1 MLYEVI
7 TIGAVFEGVMRKDKI
22 EPSGHP
28 RDTAFY
34 SILREEWPAV
44 KAALADRLAVS

>member
-1 MLYEVI
+1 
-7 TIGAVFEGVMRKDKI
+7 MRKDKI
-22 EPSGHP
+22 EASGNP

-44 KAALADRLAVS
+44 KSLLAAALAAR